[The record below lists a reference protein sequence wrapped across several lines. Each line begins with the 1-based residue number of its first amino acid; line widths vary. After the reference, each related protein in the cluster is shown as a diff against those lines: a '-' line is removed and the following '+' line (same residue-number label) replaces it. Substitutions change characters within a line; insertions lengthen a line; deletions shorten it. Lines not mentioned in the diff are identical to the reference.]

1 MSKKYTV
8 IDNKTLVEL
17 RKVQIEILNEI
28 DRICRKNNINF
39 FLIGGTL
46 LGAVRHKDF
55 IPWDDD
61 LDIAMTR
68 DDFEKFRAI
77 IKEQLDEKYFFDYY
91 DTDKDYYLPF
101 AKVRKNN
108 TTFDEEVSQKLDNHK
123 GIFVDIFIYDFVDN
137 NIKRCFIKAA
147 IIQSLSDTILWKKKL
162 IKLNS
167 CRHPIFV
174 IAFSIFSPKLILKLI
189 DFISKKF
196 NGKTENKKN
205 IACFNSLINIKK
217 DFFSSDDFFPLK
229 KILFG
234 ENEYN
239 GLNDN
244 DKFLTIQYGDY
255 MTLPP
260 VEERVNHN
268 TLNISFTSG
277 MKKSNKQ

>member
-8 IDNKTLVEL
+8 VDDKILVEL

-28 DRICRKNNINF
+28 ERICKKNNINL

-46 LGAVRHKDF
+46 LGAVRHKGF

-68 DDFEKFRAI
+68 DDFEKFRTI

-108 TTFDEEVSQKLDNHK
+108 TTFDEEASQKLDNHK
-123 GIFVDIFIYDFVDN
+123 GIFVDIFVYDFVDDS
-137 NIKRCFIKAA
+137 IKRCFIKAA
-147 IIQSLSDTILWKKKL
+147 IIQILSDTVFYKKKL
-162 IKLNS
+162 IKLNL

-174 IAFSIFSPKLILKLI
+174 IAFSAFNSKFILRFI

-196 NGKTENKKN
+196 NGREKNKKN
-205 IACFNSLINIKK
+205 VVCFNSLIDIKK
-217 DFFSSDDFFPLK
+217 DFFSVNDFFPLK
-229 KILFG
+229 KISFE

-255 MTLPP
+255 MQLPP

-268 TLNISFTSG
+268 TLNISFTTG
-277 MKKSNKQ
+277 KKKINK

>member
-8 IDNKTLVEL
+8 VDDKILVEL

-28 DRICRKNNINF
+28 ERICKKNNINL

-46 LGAVRHKDF
+46 LGAVRHKGF

-68 DDFEKFRAI
+68 DDFEKFRTI

-108 TTFDEEVSQKLDNHK
+108 TTFDEEASQKLDNHK
-123 GIFVDIFIYDFVDN
+123 GIFVDIFVYDFVDDS
-137 NIKRCFIKAA
+137 IKRCFIKAA
-147 IIQSLSDTILWKKKL
+147 IIQILSDTVFYKKKL
-162 IKLNS
+162 IKLNL

-174 IAFSIFSPKLILKLI
+174 IAFSAFNSKFILRFI

-196 NGKTENKKN
+196 NGREKNKKN
-205 IACFNSLINIKK
+205 VVCFNSLIDIKK
-217 DFFSSDDFFPLK
+217 DFFSVNDFFPLK
-229 KILFG
+229 KISFE
-234 ENEYN
+234 ENKYN

-255 MTLPP
+255 MQLPP

-268 TLNISFTSG
+268 TLNISFTTG
-277 MKKSNKQ
+277 KEKINK